1 MRKLPVIHNGASYLA
16 ADAHAHIY
24 PEKIAEKAT
33 ASVGRFYDLA
43 MRYVGTPGVLAEAG
57 AQAGLD
63 RFLVCSV
70 ATKVEQVRSINGFI
84 ESACREYP
92 QFVGLGAWHPDVEDI
107 EGELDDIQRQ
117 GLRGI
122 KLHPDFQEFA
132 IDDPKMLPFYRAAE
146 CRGLPI
152 LFHTGDSRKNFS
164 SPRQLARV
172 LQKLPGL
179 TCVAAHL
186 GGYTEWK
193 AARECL
199 RGSGVYVDT
208 SSSFPFLS
216 EEEALESIAL
226 FGADRVMFGTDFPMW
241 PAGPELRALFALGLT
256 QAENRGILFEN
267 FARLYRVSTQK
278 ESHG

>member
-1 MRKLPVIHNGASYLA
+1 MPVIHNGVRYPA

-33 ASVGRFYDLA
+33 ASVGRFYGLD

-70 ATKVEQVRSINGFI
+70 ATKVEQVPSINNFI
-84 ESACREYP
+84 ESACRACP

-107 EGELDDIQRQ
+107 EGGLEDIQRR

-122 KLHPDFQEFA
+122 KLHPDFQEFP
-132 IDDPKMLPFYRAAE
+132 IDDPKMLPFYQAAE
-146 CRGLPI
+146 RRGMPI
-152 LFHTGDSRKNFS
+152 LFHTGDNRKDFS
-164 SPRQLARV
+164 SPRRLARV
-172 LQKLPGL
+172 LDRVPGL
-179 TCVAAHL
+179 TCTAAHL
-186 GGYTEWK
+186 GGYTEWR

-199 RGSGVYVDT
+199 KGSGVYVDT
-208 SSSFPFLS
+208 SSSFPFLTR
-216 EEEALESIAL
+216 EEILESIAL
-226 FGADRVMFGTDFPMW
+226 FGPDRVMFGTDFPMW
-241 PAGPELRALFALGLT
+241 PAGPELEGLFALGLT
-256 QAENRGILFEN
+256 EAENRGILFEN
-267 FARLYRVSTQK
+267 FARLYRVSIQ